1 MEIGLIINLQRPHLL
16 IIKSQ
21 IFYRVQNKIHNIR
34 VTIKR
39 RNTMLRNKLSGILS
53 KDMVHL
59 KLFQTDRL
67 SKSRSDNM

>member
-1 MEIGLIINLQRPHLL
+1 MEIGLIINLQRPRLL
-16 IIKSQ
+16 IKSQ
-21 IFYRVQNKIHNIR
+21 IFYRVQNKIRNIR
-34 VTIKR
+34 VTTKQ
-39 RNTMLRNKLSGILS
+39 RNTLLRNKLSGILS

>member
-1 MEIGLIINLQRPHLL
+1 MEIGLIINLQRPRLL
-16 IIKSQ
+16 IVKSQ
-21 IFYRVQNKIHNIR
+21 IFYRVQNKIRNIR
-34 VTIKR
+34 VTTKQ
-39 RNTMLRNKLSGILS
+39 RNTLLRNKLSGILS

>member
-16 IIKSQ
+16 IKKSK
-21 IFYRVQNKIHNIR
+21 IFYRVHNKIHNIR

>member
-1 MEIGLIINLQRPHLL
+1 MEIGLIINLQRPYLL

-67 SKSRSDNM
+67 SRSRSDNM